1 MSKGA
6 QMAVIRKLIS
16 WRRLMS
22 WKSME
27 TDVLARV
34 RWVGNRSKSVLADLL
49 PPRWTP
55 RTRNV
60 SMLSLNLR
68 YTSLY
73 SPFIFIQRLFSFQ
86 RREHEES
93 NIRKKRGQFNGEL
106 CNYPKLVRVHVTRGS
121 RGCKFTAK
129 TLSFELVKFQSLT
142 SSVLHRVPTSLE
154 LFLLQLLICFNLEP
168 LITIFHGPIRSL

>member
-1 MSKGA
+1 MG
-6 QMAVIRKLIS
+6 
-16 WRRLMS
+16 
-22 WKSME
+22 WKSVE
-27 TDVLARV
+27 IGPR
-34 RWVGNRSKSVLADLL
+34 RSSSTSMD
-49 PPRWTP
+49 P

-73 SPFIFIQRLFSFQ
+73 SPFIFIRLFSFR

-121 RGCKFTAK
+121 RRCKFTAK
-129 TLSFELVKFQSLT
+129 TLSFEFVKFQSLT